1 MRDYWKHMGLGAV
14 LVASLALPSTVVAE
28 HESHRYWKEGGP
40 FEEAIERGDVWA
52 VKALLEACSEAYK
65 PSVSDAKKLAD
76 WISTCQGV
84 GVDLV
89 RGGHDTR
96 FSRRTP
102 LALASDSGHLDV
114 IAALLAAGAD
124 VNDNFEHWGMTPLHR
139 AIFLGRLDV
148 VVALLAAGADV
159 NTIDSYARNRTPLH
173 DASWHGYL
181 DVVVVLL
188 AAGADVNAISTQ
200 GLSSPRE
207 RNRTP
212 LQEACDQEKYEIV
225 AVLRDAGALDV
236 ECAGAP

>member
-1 MRDYWKHMGLGAV
+1 MRDYWKHMGLGTV

-28 HESHRYWKEGGP
+28 HGSYSYWEEGGP
-40 FEEAIERGDVWA
+40 FEEAIMRGDVWA

-89 RGGHDTR
+89 RGGAWLKNH
-96 FSRRTP
+96 TP
-102 LALASDSGHLDV
+102 LAIASHTGHLDV

-124 VNDNFEHWGMTPLHR
+124 VNDGLKSWGMTPLHHASFR
-139 AIFLGRLDV
+139 GHLDV

-159 NTIDSYARNRTPLH
+159 NIIDSYERNRTPLH
-173 DASWHGYL
+173 DAIWGGHL
-181 DVVVVLL
+181 DVVVALL

-200 GLSSPRE
+200 GLSSSRE

-212 LQEACDQEKYEIV
+212 LQEACDLEKYEIV